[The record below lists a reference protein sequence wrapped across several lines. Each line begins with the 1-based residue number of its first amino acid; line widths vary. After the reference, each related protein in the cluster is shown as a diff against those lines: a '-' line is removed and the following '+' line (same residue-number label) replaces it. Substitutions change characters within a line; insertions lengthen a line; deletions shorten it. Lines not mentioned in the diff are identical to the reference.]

1 MERLV
6 AWQEPHSKKEE
17 NNKFCY
23 KSVCH
28 RITKMT
34 NTGAEIQ
41 IDGKTLK
48 INSHLIFSQI
58 SRDSIE
64 VLWQTRLPG
73 SFSPIH
79 RFINYQEAVKISR
92 NFDEILMQI
101 KLFFDNEE
109 LVFGLNIKRD
119 FVKNKLM
126 IAKEKTSVKYPD
138 INFIYL
144 NTGISFS

>member
-1 MERLV
+1 M
-6 AWQEPHSKKEE
+6 AK
-17 NNKFCY
+17 
-23 KSVCH
+23 
-28 RITKMT
+28 
-34 NTGAEIQ
+34 
-41 IDGKTLK
+41 LK

-73 SFSPIH
+73 SFSPIQ

-126 IAKEKTSVKYPD
+126 MAKEKTSVKYPD